1 MSARTLS
8 PKTAP
13 GFGSFI
19 GNARAVDILRRAIG
33 RDRLPHAMIF
43 AGPPGVGK
51 CTLALMAARRLNCL
65 SPEGDDACGR
75 CSPCVRIGAA
85 LLARRLECEK
95 RGDRPCGS
103 CPSCRIREMR
113 HPDLHLVGPDEGK
126 TAIGIKRVRGLIGEI
141 AFQPI
146 EARYRVVILDPADQ
160 MTVEAQNCLL
170 KTLEEPPSRTVIL
183 LVTSNPYALL
193 DTIRSRCRLLHF
205 GEIPPERIE
214 RHLVEAEG
222 RPAAQA
228 RLAALL
234 GGGSL
239 GAALEVDTRR
249 LRGDPGAGVRLRL
262 PPAAEGVVPRSQR
275 RGGPGGPGQA
285 VLSGLHRFGF
295 GPARGCLLRGDR
307 PGAGGTAGPAR
318 PDRPARPVGAA
329 PDRGARHR
337 GGAEAQAEPQEQRE
351 PPDRARGPLHRNHP
365 ALIPAGGYGFSSRS
379 SFRRYSGTPGESGF
393 FSISVFRASIARERC
408 PLFS

>member
-1 MSARTLS
+1 VSARTLS

-85 LLARRLECEK
+85 LLARRLRCEK
-95 RGDRPCGS
+95 RADRPCGS
-103 CPSCRIREMR
+103 CPSCKLREMR

-239 GAALEVDTRR
+239 GAALEVDTAAYGGIREQAFAFVSLLLRKGSFREASAAAAQAARDKQSFPVYIDSVSALLEDVYYAGIDPGRVGQRDLLDRIGPLARSARHQTVVRAIEGVRR
-249 LRGDPGAGVRLRL
+249 LKLNLRSNVNRQIAL
-262 PPAAEGVVPRSQR
+262 EALFIEITR
-275 RGGPGGPGQA
+275 R
-285 VLSGLHRFGF
+285 
-295 GPARGCLLRGDR
+295 
-307 PGAGGTAGPAR
+307 
-318 PDRPARPVGAA
+318 
-329 PDRGARHR
+329 
-337 GGAEAQAEPQEQRE
+337 
-351 PPDRARGPLHRNHP
+351 
-365 ALIPAGGYGFSSRS
+365 
-379 SFRRYSGTPGESGF
+379 
-393 FSISVFRASIARERC
+393 
-408 PLFS
+408 